1 MIQQFVVGLGLSAC
15 VGLIGYWRGSLSR
28 GGVMGAILLGT
39 VIFGFGGIIWG
50 ALLVTFFASSSLLSH
65 YRSRLK
71 ALFADKFQ
79 KGSRRDF
86 GQALANGGWA
96 AVLSALSGVWQ
107 APVLFVAFSGALA
120 TVTADTWATEIG
132 VLSPQPPRLITSGR
146 YVPVG
151 TSGGV
156 TLLGTFTALLGAAFI
171 GAGAVV
177 LTAISPRWDA
187 SLGTASAQRFDLPPS
202 GVALL
207 GVTAVSG
214 LVGSLFDSWLGAT
227 VQAVYYCDYD
237 RKETERRVHSCGRA
251 TRLLR
256 GYRWIDNDVVNFL
269 ASVLGSG
276 IALVVWGLFASHV

>member
-1 MIQQFVVGLGLSAC
+1 M
-15 VGLIGYWRGSLSR
+15 
-28 GGVMGAILLGT
+28 
-39 VIFGFGGIIWG
+39 
-50 ALLVTFFASSSLLSH
+50 
-65 YRSRLK
+65 
-71 ALFADKFQ
+71 
-79 KGSRRDF
+79 
-86 GQALANGGWA
+86 
-96 AVLSALSGVWQ
+96 LSALSGVWQ

-187 SLGTASAQRFDLPPS
+187 SLGTASAQRFDLPAS

-251 TRLLR
+251 TRLVR
-256 GYRWIDNDVVNFL
+256 GYRWIGNDVVNFL
-269 ASVLGSG
+269 ASLLGSG
-276 IALVVWGLFASHV
+276 IALVVWGLFASHI